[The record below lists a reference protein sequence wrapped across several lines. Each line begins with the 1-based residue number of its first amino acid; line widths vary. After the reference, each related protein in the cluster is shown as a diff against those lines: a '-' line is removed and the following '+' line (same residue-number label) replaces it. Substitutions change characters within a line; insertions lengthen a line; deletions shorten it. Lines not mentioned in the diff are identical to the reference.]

1 MPLAVLLSFR
11 FLIDLHGTK
20 NAMEDQDELEALAGR
35 VDALPTA
42 TDIPD
47 KTTSPMK
54 EGVLTEFVRVFRV
67 NSGHNS
73 VREHSVPS
81 VSSTSYAMRD

>member
-1 MPLAVLLSFR
+1 
-11 FLIDLHGTK
+11 
-20 NAMEDQDELEALAGR
+20 MENQDELEALASR
-35 VDALPTA
+35 VDAPLLPISQT
-42 TDIPD
+42 
-47 KTTSPMK
+47 KLRHQMK

-73 VREHSVPS
+73 VREHSGPS